1 MTYTITCFIFSTTI
15 ISAGSHS
22 TELSVSFVSHLAPKA
37 SLKNKKLAEVTQKLL
52 TENDKVQNTFNEA
65 VVKREDAKK
74 IHT

>member
-1 MTYTITCFIFSTTI
+1 M
-15 ISAGSHS
+15 
-22 TELSVSFVSHLAPKA
+22 
-37 SLKNKKLAEVTQKLL
+37 KNKKLAEVTQKLL